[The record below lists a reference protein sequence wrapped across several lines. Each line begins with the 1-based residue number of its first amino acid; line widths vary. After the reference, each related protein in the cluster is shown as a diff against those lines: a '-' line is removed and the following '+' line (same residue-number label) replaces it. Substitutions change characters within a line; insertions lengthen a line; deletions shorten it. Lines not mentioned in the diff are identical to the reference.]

1 MKSKLVFLFIALLAG
16 CAQVAG
22 QIVSEGLLRTQQVT
36 FKRDIEVDHVKS
48 LECVKYSIQQIMPET
63 KITDVYEDVANHF
76 RFEQKDHYGIS
87 GDVTVSPRG
96 KKSIIYFDG
105 VSWDGD
111 NVLGYRE
118 PNEKINKILLEI
130 EREIKTN
137 CKVF

>member
-1 MKSKLVFLFIALLAG
+1 MLLAG
-16 CAQVAG
+16 CAQVAT
-22 QIVSEGLLRTQQVT
+22 EGLFRAQQVT
-36 FKRDIEVDHVKS
+36 FKRDVEVDQVKS
-48 LECVKYSIQQIMPET
+48 LECIKYSMLQVVPKT

-76 RFEQKDHYGIS
+76 RFEQKDHYGMS

-96 KKSIIYFDG
+96 KKSIIHFDG

-130 EREIKTN
+130 EQKIKTN
-137 CKVF
+137 CEAL